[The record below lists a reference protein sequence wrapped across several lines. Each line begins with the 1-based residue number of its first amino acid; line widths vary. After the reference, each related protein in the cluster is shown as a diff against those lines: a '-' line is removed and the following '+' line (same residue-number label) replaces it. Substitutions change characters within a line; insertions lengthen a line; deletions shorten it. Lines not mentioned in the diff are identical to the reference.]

1 MSRADQLRA
10 ELALAELEDE
20 LVAAKGKVERCE
32 KCGRRVTHDSPDLA
46 DLKARVRQARYE
58 ARLEREGGATANPA
72 TVQVKSSV
80 NKPGGSR

>member
-1 MSRADQLRA
+1 MIYLLYGPEEYARS
-10 ELALAELEDE
+10 EALAELK
-20 LVAAKGKVERCE
+20 AAIP
-32 KCGRRVTHDSPDLA
+32 PDLA